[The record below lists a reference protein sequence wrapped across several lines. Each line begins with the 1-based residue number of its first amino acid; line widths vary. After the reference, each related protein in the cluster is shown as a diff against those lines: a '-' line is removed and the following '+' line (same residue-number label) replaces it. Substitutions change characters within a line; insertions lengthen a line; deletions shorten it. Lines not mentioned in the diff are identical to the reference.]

1 MGSIIAL
8 SNTIFRRNF
17 FCLNFTA
24 RLLNLFVYE
33 IACDLREKLYLAY
46 EKVARAVAQHE
57 CDSSNTMGSIIAL
70 SNTIFR
76 RNFFFLN
83 FTARLLNP
91 FVYEIACDL
100 REKLY
105 LAYEKVAR
113 PLKFKNCET
122 HQNIS
127 KLILKATQ
135 HIFDK

>member
-8 SNTIFRRNF
+8 SNPIFRRNF
-17 FCLNFTA
+17 FC
-24 RLLNLFVYE
+24 
-33 IACDLREKLYLAY
+33 
-46 EKVARAVAQHE
+46 
-57 CDSSNTMGSIIAL
+57 
-70 SNTIFR
+70 
-76 RNFFFLN
+76 LN

-113 PLKFKNCET
+113 AVKFKNSET

-127 KLILKATQ
+127 KLILEATQ
-135 HIFDK
+135 HIFDKQEYF